1 MKSDYDSNP
10 KRLKFKSGELY
21 LHIDRFNKFR
31 FYYKDEKKG
40 LVRVRDLIGDKSSD
54 DKLRLLKDRRI
65 YKLTKTYIDYIQYG
79 FYKYPMTF
87 VNPDISCMLSKEA
100 KEKLKSFVT
109 LKYFGVVSSYKTV
122 KLDSVIALEDELSRL
137 NEVKYQAKQT
147 TANKNNSMLA
157 KTNIVEER
165 VK

>member
-1 MKSDYDSNP
+1 MKSDYEPNS
-10 KRLKFKSGELY
+10 KRLKFKSGDLY

-54 DKLRLLKDRRI
+54 DKLRLLKDRRL
-65 YKLTKTYIDYIQYG
+65 YKLTKTYIDYVQYG
-79 FYKYPMTF
+79 FNKYPMTF
-87 VNPDISCMLSKEA
+87 VNPDISRMLSKEA
-100 KEKLKSFVT
+100 REKLKSFVT
-109 LKYFGVVSSYKTV
+109 LRYFGVVSSYKTV

-137 NEVKYQAKQT
+137 NEVKYQAKQP
-147 TANKNNSMLA
+147 TAKKETSMP
-157 KTNIVEER
+157 KTSIVEER